1 MPISVKNKT
10 YSLFINNK
18 YEQNSGYYISL
29 RKPQTPT
36 RKIILKNQ
44 AKQNFKFSYTFHW
57 LY

>member
-18 YEQNSGYYISL
+18 YEQNSGYHISL
-29 RKPQTPT
+29 RKLQTPT

-44 AKQNFKFSYTFHW
+44 AKQNF
-57 LY
+57 